1 MDVSQVV
8 AALSALGHQHRLQIF
23 RLLVV
28 AGPNGIPAGE
38 IAEAIGISPT
48 ALTFHLK
55 ELAHA
60 DLVSATRE
68 GRFVRYALCIEG
80 MRQLLSYLTED
91 CCQGSPELCGF
102 AKKRGGDICKP
113 NAPRK
118 RA

>member
-1 MDVSQVV
+1 MDELEVV

-28 AGPNGIPAGE
+28 AGSSGIPAGE

-55 ELAHA
+55 ELTHA
-60 DLVSATRE
+60 GLVSATRE
-68 GRFVRYALCIEG
+68 GRFVRYALRVEG
-80 MRQLLSYLTED
+80 MRRLLSYLTRD
-91 CCQGSPELCGF
+91 CCQGRPELCGF
-102 AKKRGGDICKP
+102 AVTRGGDVCKP
-113 NAPRK
+113 NTARK